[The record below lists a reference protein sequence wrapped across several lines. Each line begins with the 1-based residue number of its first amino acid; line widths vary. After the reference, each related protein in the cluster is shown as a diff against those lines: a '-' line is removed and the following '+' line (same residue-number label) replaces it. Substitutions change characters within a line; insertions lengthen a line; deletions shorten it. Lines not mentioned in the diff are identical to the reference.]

1 MEIANVVS
9 MGEINCVKKLNLH
22 VTSLKSANFMMEA
35 VGYERWGQLLNL
47 PEKRDKYG
55 LRYKPPMGEKEV
67 INPYADKIP
76 IRRI

>member
-1 MEIANVVS
+1 MEIANGVA
-9 MGEINCVKKLNLH
+9 MGEINYVKKLNLY
-22 VTSLKSANFMMEA
+22 VTSLKSAKFVMEV

-55 LRYKPPMGEKEV
+55 LRYQPPMGEKEV
-67 INPYADKIP
+67 INMYADKIP